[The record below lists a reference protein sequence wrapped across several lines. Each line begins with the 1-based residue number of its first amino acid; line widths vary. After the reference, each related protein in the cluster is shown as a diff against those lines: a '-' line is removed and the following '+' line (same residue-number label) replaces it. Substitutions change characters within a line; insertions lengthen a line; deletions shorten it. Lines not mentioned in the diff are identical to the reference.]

1 MKKQLLALSFAL
13 AFGLTLTAQ
22 SADQNPRAQLAY
34 EAYQTENPTDHAN
47 TMGVTMD
54 QTYEAYDPI
63 LIKEARRQ
71 ERRDFRRQLRLER
84 ARRPQFIAPRRPW
97 GWYGW

>member
-1 MKKQLLALSFAL
+1 
-13 AFGLTLTAQ
+13 
-22 SADQNPRAQLAY
+22 
-34 EAYQTENPTDHAN
+34 
-47 TMGVTMD
+47 MGVTID

-84 ARRPQFIAPRRPW
+84 ARRPQVIVPRRPW
-97 GWYGW
+97 GWRGW

>member
-1 MKKQLLALSFAL
+1 MKKQLLALTIAL
-13 AFGLTLTAQ
+13 SFGLTLFAQ
-22 SADQNPRAQLAY
+22 SADQNPRAELAY
-34 EAYQTENPTDHAN
+34 EAYQTSNPADHAN

-54 QTYEAYDPI
+54 QTYKAYDPMQ
-63 LIKEARRQ
+63 IKLERRQ

-84 ARRPQFIAPRRPW
+84 ARRPQFVVPRRSW

>member
-1 MKKQLLALSFAL
+1 MKKQLLALTLAL
-13 AFGLTLTAQ
+13 AFSLSLSAQ

-34 EAYQTENPTDHAN
+34 EAYQTEAPGEHAS

-71 ERRDFRRQLRLER
+71 DRRDFRRQLRLER
-84 ARRPQFIAPRRPW
+84 ARRPQVIVPRRPW
-97 GWYGW
+97 GWNRW